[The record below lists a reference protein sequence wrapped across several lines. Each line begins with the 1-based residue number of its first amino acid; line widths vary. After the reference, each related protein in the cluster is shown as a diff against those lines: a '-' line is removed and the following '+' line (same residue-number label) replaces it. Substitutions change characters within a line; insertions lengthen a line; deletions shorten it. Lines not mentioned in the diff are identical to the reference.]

1 MSVTP
6 MGMMSTPLGMS
17 QTYKSNTPAPSTDT
31 FQKDIKI
38 PAFNPETVSRNGI
51 EPTPSPPAVIN
62 PLDGKPI
69 QISNLH
75 RPAVSSNVQSDPERI
90 ARTTA
95 ANRHLSRII
104 IAERGLEQ
112 RLEREAA
119 NNYTTRTSLRC
130 LLYSLMKLLHF
141 MSVT

>member
-6 MGMMSTPLGMS
+6 MGMMSTPLGMT
-17 QTYKSNTPAPSTDT
+17 QTYKSNTPASRTDT

-38 PAFNPETVSRNGI
+38 PAFNPETISRNGI

-62 PLDGKPI
+62 PLDGEPI

-75 RPAVSSNVQSDPERI
+75 RPAVSSNIQSDPERI
-90 ARTTA
+90 AQTTA

-104 IAERGLEQ
+104 IAERELEQ
-112 RLEREAA
+112 RLQREAA
-119 NNYTTRTSLRC
+119 NNYTARTSLRC
-130 LLYSLMKLLHF
+130 LQYSLVGLLHL

>member
-17 QTYKSNTPAPSTDT
+17 QTYKSNTPASNTDT
-31 FQKDIKI
+31 SQKDVKI
-38 PAFNPETVSRNGI
+38 FNPETISRNGI
-51 EPTPSPPAVIN
+51 EPNPSPSAVIN

-69 QISNLH
+69 QTSSLH
-75 RPAVSSNVQSDPERI
+75 RPTISTNIQIDPERI
-90 ARTTA
+90 AQTTA

-104 IAERGLEQ
+104 IAERELEQ

-119 NNYTTRTSLRC
+119 NSYTTRTSLRC
-130 LLYSLMKLLHF
+130 LRNSLLGLSHF
-141 MSVT
+141 IGVI

>member
-17 QTYKSNTPAPSTDT
+17 QTYKSNTPASSTDT
-31 FQKDIKI
+31 SQKDVKI
-38 PAFNPETVSRNGI
+38 PAFNPETISRNGI
-51 EPTPSPPAVIN
+51 EPTPSLSAVIN

-69 QISNLH
+69 QISSLH
-75 RPAVSSNVQSDPERI
+75 QPTVSPNIQIDPERI
-90 ARTTA
+90 AQTTA

-104 IAERGLEQ
+104 IAERELEQ

-119 NNYTTRTSLRC
+119 NNYTTRTSLRY
-130 LLYSLMKLLHF
+130 LLYSLVGLLHF
-141 MSVT
+141 IGVT

>member
-6 MGMMSTPLGMS
+6 MGMMSTPLGMT
-17 QTYKSNTPAPSTDT
+17 QTYKSNTPASRTDT

-38 PAFNPETVSRNGI
+38 PAFNPETISR
-51 EPTPSPPAVIN
+51 PPAVIN
-62 PLDGKPI
+62 PLDGEPI

-75 RPAVSSNVQSDPERI
+75 RPAVSSNIQSDPERI
-90 ARTTA
+90 AQTTA

-104 IAERGLEQ
+104 IAERELEQ
-112 RLEREAA
+112 RLQREAA

-130 LLYSLMKLLHF
+130 LQYSLVGLLHL